1 MAALMVQPAENW
13 CRENAPDGLNSPRYW
28 RICIQREMCPHAI
41 VSHIKKEHVAQA
53 VLLEDDDMELQRDG
67 DAAALQCALTRSDCD
82 LPADFD
88 DAVARKSEE
97 IADVHGV
104 SLHRGEESLLPFG

>member
-1 MAALMVQPAENW
+1 
-13 CRENAPDGLNSPRYW
+13 
-28 RICIQREMCPHAI
+28 MCPHAI